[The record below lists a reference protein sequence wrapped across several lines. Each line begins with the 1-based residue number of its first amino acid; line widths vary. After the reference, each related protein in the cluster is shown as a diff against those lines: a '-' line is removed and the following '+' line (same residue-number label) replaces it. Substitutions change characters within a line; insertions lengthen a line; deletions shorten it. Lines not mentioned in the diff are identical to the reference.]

1 MTGDIQ
7 DHNVYIL
14 GAGFS
19 RDAGAPLIHD
29 FLDRAREFFDDPDSA
44 LDPQE
49 RQQFEQVFKFKR
61 EVAKAR
67 EKFRIDLD
75 NIEQLFGLVEMSQRL
90 GSVGSDTRDAMVYLI
105 AKTLQ
110 LTLANTSRRSEV
122 KMNLALGYASQASF
136 VNYVRRSSSG
146 VDSIDTD
153 IYTHFAL
160 YLSGKY
166 DDQRNLSSRSSTV
179 ITFNYDLILDDALA
193 GVEANP
199 GYELGGAV

>member
-29 FLDRAREFFDDPDSA
+29 FLDRACKFFDDPDSA

-122 KMNLALGYASQASF
+122 KMNLASGYASQASF

-146 VDSIDTD
+146 VDSLDTD
-153 IYTHFAL
+153 IYINFA
-160 YLSGKY
+160 SIFPA
-166 DDQRNLSSRSSTV
+166 STM
-179 ITFNYDLILDDALA
+179 IRGNYRL
-193 GVEANP
+193 VP
-199 GYELGGAV
+199 VP

>member
-1 MTGDIQ
+1 MADTLQ

-19 RDAGAPLIHD
+19 KDAGAPLIFD

-44 LDPQE
+44 LDLQE
-49 RQQFEQVFKFKR
+49 RQQFEEVFKFKR
-61 EVAKAR
+61 EIAKAR

-90 GSVGSDTRDAMVYLI
+90 GSVSAATRDATVYLI

-110 LTLANTSRRSEV
+110 LALTNTSRRPLVGFSLV
-122 KMNLALGYASQASF
+122 PGYASQVSW
-136 VNYVRRSSSG
+136 VKYVRPGSSG
-146 VDSIDTD
+146 GDSFDTD

-160 YLSGKY
+160 LLSGKY
-166 DDQRNLSSRSSTV
+166 DDKN
-179 ITFNYDLILDDALA
+179 
-193 GVEANP
+193 
-199 GYELGGAV
+199 